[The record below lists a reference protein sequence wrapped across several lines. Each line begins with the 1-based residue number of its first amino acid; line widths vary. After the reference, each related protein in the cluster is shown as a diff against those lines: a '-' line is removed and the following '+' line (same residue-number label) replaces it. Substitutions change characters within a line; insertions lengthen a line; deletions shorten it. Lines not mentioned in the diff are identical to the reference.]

1 MIPIIYKPTN
11 SERAGYLHDCTRCI
25 VTEERNGIYECEF
38 DYPVTG
44 AHFEDIVMGG
54 SIECTHDEQGDTQL
68 FDIYAVGEPID
79 GIVTYNAHHIS
90 YRLNEN
96 TVKPFTAGSCTE
108 ALSKIKSQSV
118 ETNPF
123 TFWTDK
129 SVTADYESKS
139 PRKARQILGGE
150 ENSILDVFGTGEYEF
165 DNYDVKL
172 HLHRGQD
179 TNVSI
184 RYGKNLVDFTNEEN
198 SEDLYTAVVPF
209 WLGTYSEESTEI
221 VEPGEVLVTLPEWY
235 ISSGQS
241 SPSGRAIIVPMDLT
255 SDFSTK
261 PTVSELRSKA
271 QSKLT
276 ASKAWQL
283 KQTITVDFVQL
294 WQTDEYKDY
303 APLQRVRLCDT
314 VGVFVPM
321 YNISLRA
328 KIIKVVYNVL
338 LDRYDEME
346 LGDSATTFT
355 AVVEKIYD
363 SKVAKVYTGFQ
374 ATKVDI
380 ATVASNA
387 AKDATAKVNAAK
399 ETIEEEYEAA
409 IAEATDLICG
419 GTGGYVITTLNANG
433 QPIEL
438 LITDNIDLEQA
449 VNVWRWNSGG
459 LGHSSTGYQGPFSDI
474 AITQD
479 GKINASMILT
489 GILTAN
495 LITAGTIADASGKN
509 YWNLDTG
516 QFVTKQGTIGGFT
529 LNDTDLYYST
539 ATKVFR
545 ISGGTSAALKAV
557 GRRYYTSQYGYVT
570 NGLQMTVEN
579 GSAKIVFYEK
589 YNSTDISDLLET
601 GSIYASGYLS
611 NDEEILGI
619 RVQPKGGKGWVFTSY
634 QTSTY
639 CPWVDIQGKLEVFG
653 GFYASSPKSR
663 KIVTD
668 NYDERLLYCYETPTP
683 MFGDIGE
690 ATLDEDGFCYVDLD
704 DMFTETIEER
714 VEYQVFLQKEG
725 QGDCWI
731 SEKAPRYF
739 VIQGTP
745 NLRVAWELKTTQI
758 DCKNLRLEKFDKDS
772 GEYAFVPDEDD
783 INIDYVA
790 EQEALLYGNY

>member
-221 VEPGEVLVTLPEWY
+221 VEPGEVLITLPEWY

-495 LITAGTIADASGKN
+495 LITAGTITDTSGKN
-509 YWNLDTG
+509 YWNLDSG
-516 QFVTKQGTIGGFT
+516 QFVTMQGTVGPLTI
-529 LNDTDLYYST
+529 DE
-539 ATKVFR
+539 
-545 ISGGTSAALKAV
+545 TSLT
-557 GRRYYTSQYGYVT
+557 Y
-570 NGLQMTVEN
+570 
-579 GSAKIVFYEK
+579 
-589 YNSTDISDLLET
+589 ET
-601 GSIYASGYLS
+601 GPSYNKKLVKIDRSGMTARTYKYASGPYNPGNETAGILIDEDEIDFIAKIHSSGINDYDVVYRMYTWGGSSSSTGSYAWSIQNMSNKGLSVYNDYVVAS
-611 NDEEILGI
+611 NDF
-619 RVQPKGGKGWVFTSY
+619 QMWY
-634 QTSTY
+634 
-639 CPWVDIQGKLEVFG
+639 D
-653 GFYASSPKSR
+653 ASVSGNLTVYGTKSR
-663 KIVTD
+663 NVKTD
-668 NYDERLLYCYETPTP
+668 NYSDRLLYCYETPTP
-683 MFGDIGE
+683 LFGDIGE
-690 ATLDEDGFCYVDLD
+690 AVLDEEGYCYIDID
-704 DMFTETIEER
+704 DIFSETIAER
-714 VEYQVFLQKEG
+714 TEYQVFLQKEG
-725 QGDCWI
+725 EGDCWI
-731 SEKAPRYF
+731 SEKDPRYF
-739 VIQGTP
+739 TIQGTP
-745 NLRVAWELKTTQI
+745 GLRVAWELKAKQKDYQNI
-758 DCKNLRLEKFDKDS
+758 RLEQSENGLD
-772 GEYAFVPDEDD
+772 EYEKTD
-783 INIDYVA
+783 IYYLSDYIA
-790 EQEALLYGNY
+790 EQEALLYG

>member
-123 TFWTDK
+123 AFWTDK

-209 WLGTYSEESTEI
+209 WLGTYSEESAEI

-261 PTVSELRSKA
+261 PTVSELRAKA

-355 AVVEKIYD
+355 AVMEKIYD
-363 SKVAKVYTGFQ
+363 SKVAKVYSGFQ

-409 IAEATDLICG
+409 IDEATDLICG

-495 LITAGTIADASGKN
+495 LITAGTITDTSGEN
-509 YWNLDTG
+509 YWNLDSG
-516 QFVTKQGTIGGFT
+516 QFVTKQGIVGGFT
-529 LNDTDLYYST
+529 IDSDS
-539 ATKVFR
+539 
-545 ISGGTSAALKAV
+545 
-557 GRRYYTSQYGYVT
+557 
-570 NGLQMTVEN
+570 
-579 GSAKIVFYEK
+579 IVRFSSEVNNY
-589 YNSTDISDLLET
+589 
-601 GSIYASGYLS
+601 
-611 NDEEILGI
+611 
-619 RVQPKGGKGWVFTSY
+619 
-634 QTSTY
+634 
-639 CPWVDIQGKLEVFG
+639 GKLEISPEGFETDYRLYRNDTLWKGCRLRQG
-653 GFYASSPKSR
+653 GIDLTASIQSQDDLTPAFTWGVTFVNRKPAFSIYDKYDSSSLWQFDCDRQLSEFYAGNTRIWGDFSVVNGTKS
-663 KIVTD
+663 KEVITD
-668 NYDERLLYCYETPTP
+668 NYDNRLLYCYETPTP
-683 MFGDIGE
+683 LFGDIGE
-690 ATLDEDGFCYVDLD
+690 AVLDADGFCYVDID
-704 DMFTETIEER
+704 DIFSETIANH

-725 QGDCWI
+725 EGDCWI
-731 SEKAPRYF
+731 SDKQSRYF
-739 VIQGTP
+739 AIQGTP
-745 NLRVAWELKTTQI
+745 GLCVAWELKAKQ
-758 DCKNLRLEKFDKDS
+758 KSYHNLRLEKSDN
-772 GEYAFVPDEDD
+772 GLIEYERVNES
-783 INIDYVA
+783 ISDYIE
-790 EQEALLYGNY
+790 EQEALLYE